1 MLNKQ
6 ELMNYRLLRGVSQRE
21 VAKFGGISNGL
32 VSGIESGNR
41 NITEE
46 NHKAYVNGVNLAYE
60 AHKQKAREAKAKEER
75 KAQRAQKVQKA
86 TES

>member
-1 MLNKQ
+1 MLNRH

-21 VAKFGGISNGL
+21 VAKFGDISNGL

-41 NITEE
+41 NITED
-46 NHKAYVNGVNLAYE
+46 NHRAYVKGVNLAYE
-60 AHKQKAREAKAKEER
+60 AHKQKQREAKEKEAR
-75 KAQRAQKVQKA
+75 KAQRAQKAQKA

>member
-1 MLNKQ
+1 MLNRH

-21 VAKFGGISNGL
+21 VAKFGDISNGL

-41 NITEE
+41 NITED
-46 NHKAYVNGVNLAYE
+46 NHRAYVKGVNLAYE
-60 AHKQKAREAKAKEER
+60 AHKQKQREAKEKEAR
-75 KAQRAQKVQKA
+75 KAQRAQKAQKT

>member
-1 MLNKQ
+1 MLNRH

-21 VAKFGGISNGL
+21 VAKFGDISNGL

-46 NHKAYVNGVNLAYE
+46 NHKAYVKGVNLAYE
-60 AHKQKAREAKAKEER
+60 AHKQKEREDKAKEER
-75 KAQRAQKVQKA
+75 KEKKKKKAQKA

>member
-21 VAKFGGISNGL
+21 VAKFGDISNGL

-41 NITEE
+41 NITED
-46 NHKAYVNGVNLAYE
+46 NHRAYVKGVNLAYE

-75 KAQRAQKVQKA
+75 KAQRAQKAQKA

>member
-1 MLNKQ
+1 MLNRH

-21 VAKFGGISNGL
+21 VAKFGDISNGL

-46 NHKAYVNGVNLAYE
+46 NHKAYVKGVNLAFE
-60 AHKQKAREAKAKEER
+60 AHKQKAREAKEKEAR
-75 KAQRAQKVQKA
+75 KAQRAQKAQKTA
-86 TES
+86 ES